1 MTLVAGID
9 ATPGASF
16 GVGQGYAE
24 HIMTNF
30 FLPFLA
36 DARNNSTVLYNMVEK
51 LAKETT
57 SGRFIVWPTRTTRN
71 TGRGAIGP
79 GGQLSDPSSQGFASC
94 FTETRTYQ
102 GRIKIAGELLRRG
115 KTNGGAFFPIEP
127 MEVEGQM
134 DDIAVDF
141 NRMIHNDGSGRLAEA
156 VTTAVDATTTL
167 TIRINQSIEGAANC
181 PSAPTMYLEIGD
193 RIGFAIPG
201 TDALRA
207 NAGGQN
213 GWYVV
218 AIPSSTTIQVATV
231 AGGSAVNS
239 NTILGLVAGDWIVRV
254 SSEINTTAA
263 SSGRRREMMGIEG
276 IFSDTGVLDGNAPV
290 GLGTASVFNQQT
302 GNNDYTTTTLASAGF
317 QGNLATTAFPWN
329 RAVVLDNGGGG
340 TRAISEV
347 LLQQAFSDAEERNN
361 AQIDLLRH
369 LQLLRRAAHAR
380 QAVQRHAGAAGWSQ
394 GSLLQRRRLGEG
406 PLRLRRAGQGDQHGR
421 AVDLRDGAALGE
433 QPPRSLRVGAAE
445 QHGRLLDGPHRLAE
459 PRREGDPPAGRLQP
473 RRPEPLIVTGAGHSA
488 RPPAPF
494 PYSQAR

>member
-361 AQIDLLRH
+361 AQIDLL
-369 LQLLRRAAHAR
+369 LSSYATYNSYVALLTPDKRFNDTLELRGGHKVLSFNGVGWVKDRFAYGGRVKGINMGELSIFETEPLSVNNPLGLSAWERLNNTDDFWMGHIGSQNLAVKGIR
-380 QAVQRHAGAAGWSQ
+380 QRVGFN
-394 GSLLQRRRLGEG
+394 L
-406 PLRLRRAGQGDQHGR
+406 
-421 AVDLRDGAALGE
+421 VDL
-433 QPPRSLRVGAAE
+433 SL
-445 QHGRLLDGPHRLAE
+445 
-459 PRREGDPPAGRLQP
+459 
-473 RRPEPLIVTGAGHSA
+473 
-488 RPPAPF
+488 
-494 PYSQAR
+494 